1 MNIRD
6 ALRRL
11 KDSSYWRDIAWL
23 ASGNAAAQG
32 IAVVAM
38 PLLTRLYTPA
48 DFALQTLFL
57 QVLGFAVVL
66 LTCRFEYFVQLPKQ
80 DSDAT
85 GLLLLV
91 LSMGVGGSAV
101 ATPLFWIFRQ
111 TLANW
116 IGTPTLT
123 AWLALV
129 PLTAALMSFSIAVQN
144 FAQRRG
150 QYRLSSA
157 SEIVNKA
164 SFVGAA
170 LAGFWAFKAPAG
182 LMLASAAG
190 AVGKIVWLSRL
201 PRSRSSTRLRLI
213 DLFDQLETGKLGA
226 VRRVAGTYS
235 RLSGSVVI
243 SHLLLACTT
252 LIPSIFI
259 VRAYGT
265 ESLGQFALASTTLFL
280 PAGLIGNAIGQVYYQ
295 RAAERRAARQDFG
308 DLWRATATRLLIV
321 GLPVY
326 GLFALVSRWAYP
338 LIFGPSWVDAGRFA
352 SLLSISAFFSFIT
365 SPLDRGCLVVRAWAY
380 IPLWHAARVLSTGA
394 VAWVAW
400 RKGWNVEVF
409 VVALVAQMSILYLTD
424 YWAEYRFA
432 IRGALKRAT

>member
-1 MNIRD
+1 MNILD
-6 ALRRL
+6 TVRRL
-11 KDSSYWRDIAWL
+11 KASSYWRDIAWL
-23 ASGNAAAQG
+23 ASGNVVAQG

-38 PLLTRLYTPA
+38 PLLTRLYTPT
-48 DFALQTLFL
+48 DFALQNLFL
-57 QVLGFAVVL
+57 QILGFAVVL

-80 DSDAT
+80 ESDAT

-91 LSMGVGGSAV
+91 LSMGIAGSAV
-101 ATPLFWIFRQ
+101 ATPLFWIFRH
-111 TLANW
+111 TLATW
-116 IGTPTLT
+116 IGAPTLT
-123 AWLALV
+123 AWLSLV

-150 QYRLSSA
+150 QYRLSSS

-164 SFVGAA
+164 SFVGTA

-190 AVGKIVWLSRL
+190 AFGKIVWLTRV
-201 PRSRSSTRLRLI
+201 PRSGSSARLHLGG
-213 DLFDQLETGKLGA
+213 LFDQLGTEKFA
-226 VRRVAGTYS
+226 SVRRAAASYS
-235 RLSGSVVI
+235 HLSGSVVI

-259 VRAYGT
+259 VRAYGS

-295 RAAERRAARQDFG
+295 RAAARRAERKDFG
-308 DLWRATATRLLIV
+308 DLWRATARRLLMV
-321 GLPVY
+321 GIPVY
-326 GLFALVSRWAYP
+326 GLLALLSRWAYP
-338 LIFGPSWVDAGRFA
+338 FIFGHSWLDAGRFA
-352 SLLSISAFFSFIT
+352 SVLSISAFFSFIT
-365 SPLDRGCLVVRAWAY
+365 SPLDRGCLVVGAWAY

-400 RKGWNVEVF
+400 RNGWNVNSF
-409 VVALVAQMSILYLTD
+409 VVALVAQMSILYLVD
-424 YWAEYRFA
+424 YWAEHRFA
-432 IRGALKRAT
+432 FSDAR